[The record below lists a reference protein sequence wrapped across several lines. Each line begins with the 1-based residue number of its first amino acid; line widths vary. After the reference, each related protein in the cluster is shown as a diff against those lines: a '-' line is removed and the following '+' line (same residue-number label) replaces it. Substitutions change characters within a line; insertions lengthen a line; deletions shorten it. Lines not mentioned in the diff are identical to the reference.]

1 MYKCMLLLVYQ
12 KSSST
17 YDYGIPVILA
27 EKGEGSGD
35 IYFVN

>member
-12 KSSST
+12 KSS
-17 YDYGIPVILA
+17 YQDYGIPVILA